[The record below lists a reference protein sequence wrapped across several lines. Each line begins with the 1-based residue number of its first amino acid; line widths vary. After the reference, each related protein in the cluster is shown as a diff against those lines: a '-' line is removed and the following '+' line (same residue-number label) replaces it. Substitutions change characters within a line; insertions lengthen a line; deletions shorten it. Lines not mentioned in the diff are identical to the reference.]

1 MFFFKSPKSRLL
13 IHRRL
18 ILNEF
23 KKIIR
28 IICIVIFL
36 LAVVVSITST
46 TQSVKTRRLC
56 NSLREQLT
64 RATDS
69 VAELGGTITDCQSIC
84 RELEGTTTRS
94 IETARDA
101 INVIEEIRIGV
112 QELENRL
119 GICDSSEYYNYWD
132 GVFGLD

>member
-1 MFFFKSPKSRLL
+1 MYSNLKNSRLL
-13 IHRRL
+13 RHRRL
-18 ILNEF
+18 ILNEI

-28 IICIVIFL
+28 ITCIVIFL
-36 LAVVVSITST
+36 LAVALSITST
-46 TQSVKTRRLC
+46 TQAVRTGRLC
-56 NSLREQLT
+56 NSLRDQLT

-119 GICDSSEYYNYWD
+119 GIWDSSEYYNYWD
-132 GVFGLD
+132 GVFGLE